1 MIQILDPQTANGIAA
16 GEVVERPASIVKE
29 LVENSFDAGA
39 TQIKVAITGGG
50 MQSIVVT
57 DNGTGIPAGE
67 LALAFERHATGK
79 IRHLE
84 DLTHIV
90 SMGFRGEALPS
101 IASVSRV
108 RVQTREAGE
117 EKGAEILLEASRI
130 LHEGPC
136 SCPEGSQFEVRDL
149 FFNVPARKKFLS
161 KPYVEASYIYDLVQ
175 KLALTRPDVALS
187 FWKDGAQLLYTPGDG
202 NPLHAF
208 YAIFGREY
216 ADHAHPVEFEDGS
229 LFVGGFLCDPSLSW
243 NNRSK
248 QVISVNNRLVES
260 RLIRQAIDEASKTW
274 FMKRRYPV
282 LLLYV
287 HIPGDE
293 IDCNVHPQKT
303 ELRFTDRNRVF
314 QAVYRALHSTL
325 LKSSTVYTPPLS
337 DAPAQEV
344 ASVQETA
351 SDQETASAQDMAPAQ
366 AAAQLATPAP
376 RAPEATT
383 PEPTAPK
390 PTIPDLTQISA
401 VPASHEEALAASD
414 AQTADLTAASE
425 PLAEVSPEAVDEAM
439 QVLAGA
445 SAQEPTPAP
454 VSEPNPAQMLP
465 PPSILAE
472 PPAPY
477 RSKEA
482 LQEERDQGFRIEDLL
497 GADILGQVL
506 QTYLVFA
513 SPMGLILVD
522 QHAAHEKI
530 LYEKFVR
537 QGALANAG
545 TFRQPLLV
553 PVEFAVGAS
562 SLAILEEQRAEVE
575 CWGFRFDRFSE
586 SSLIL
591 REVPADLPRNVD
603 PMDIFGSIL
612 EEAENGNLGLPT
624 KKEELLATMACKAA
638 IKANKALRR
647 EDIKA
652 LVADLQTLENP
663 YHCPHGRPIAIRFSA
678 RELEKLFKRIV

>member
-84 DLTHIV
+84 DLTHIA

-101 IASVSRV
+101 IASVARV

-117 EKGAEILLEASRI
+117 EKGAEILLEGSRI

-149 FFNVPARKKFLS
+149 FFNVPARKKFLA

-208 YAIFGREY
+208 FAIFGREY

-337 DAPAQEV
+337 DVPAQEVTSAQEV
-344 ASVQETA
+344 ASAQDTA
-351 SDQETASAQDMAPAQ
+351 SPQDVAPAQ
-366 AAAQLATPAP
+366 AVAQLMTLAP
-376 RAPEATT
+376 RAPETTTPEPTASEATT

-390 PTIPDLTQISA
+390 PTAPKPTAPDLAQVSA
-401 VPASHEEALAASD
+401 AASVP
-414 AQTADLTAASE
+414 E
-425 PLAEVSPEAVDEAM
+425 PAPAPVP
-439 QVLAGA
+439 
-445 SAQEPTPAP
+445 EPTPA
-454 VSEPNPAQMLP
+454 QILP

-472 PPAPY
+472 PSAPY

-482 LQEERDQGFRIEDLL
+482 LQQERDQGFRIEDLL

-513 SPMGLILVD
+513 SPAGLILVD
-522 QHAAHEKI
+522 QHAAHEKV

-537 QGALANAG
+537 QGALADAG

-575 CWGFRFDRFSE
+575 RWGFRFDRFSE

-603 PMDIFGSIL
+603 AMDIFGSIL

-652 LVADLQTLENP
+652 LVGDLQTLENP

-678 RELEKLFKRIV
+678 TELEKLFKRIV

>member
-67 LALAFERHATGK
+67 LALAFQRHATGK
-79 IRHLE
+79 IRRLE
-84 DLTHIV
+84 DLTHIA

-101 IASVSRV
+101 IASVARV
-108 RVQTREAGE
+108 KVQTREAGE
-117 EKGAEILLEASRI
+117 EKGAEIFLEASQI

-136 SCPEGSQFEVRDL
+136 SCPEGSQFEIRDL
-149 FFNVPARKKFLS
+149 FFNVPARKKFLA

-208 YAIFGREY
+208 FAIFGRDY
-216 ADHAHPVEFEDGS
+216 ADHAHSVEFQDGS

-325 LKSSTVYTPPLS
+325 LKSSTVYTPSLG
-337 DAPAQEV
+337 DAPDQEM
-344 ASVQETA
+344 APA
-351 SDQETASAQDMAPAQ
+351 QETASAV
-366 AAAQLATPAP
+366 AQLATPAP
-376 RAPEATT
+376 MIHEATT

-390 PTIPDLTQISA
+390 PTIPDLAQVSA
-401 VPASHEEALAASD
+401 VPASHEEVLAASD
-414 AQTADLTAASE
+414 AQTAASE
-425 PLAEVSPEAVDEAM
+425 QLAEVTPEAVDDAI
-439 QVLAGA
+439 QVPAAA
-445 SAQEPTPAP
+445 SFPEPTPAP
-454 VSEPNPAQMLP
+454 VSEPTPAQILP
-465 PPSILAE
+465 SPSILAE
-472 PPAPY
+472 PPTPY

-482 LQEERDQGFRIEDLL
+482 LQQERDQGFRIEDLL
-497 GADILGQVL
+497 SADILGQVL

-513 SPMGLILVD
+513 SPAGLILVD

-537 QGALANAG
+537 QGALADAG

-553 PVEFAVGAS
+553 PVEFAVGPS
-562 SLAILEEQRAEVE
+562 SLAILEDQRAEVE
-575 CWGFRFDRFSE
+575 RWGFRFDRFSE

-638 IKANKALRR
+638 IKANKTLRR
-647 EDIKA
+647 EDMKA

-663 YHCPHGRPIAIRFSA
+663 YHCPHGRPIAIRFSGT
-678 RELEKLFKRIV
+678 ELEKLFKRIV

>member
-67 LALAFERHATGK
+67 LALAFQRHATGK
-79 IRHLE
+79 IRRLE
-84 DLTHIV
+84 DLTHIA

-101 IASVSRV
+101 IASVARV
-108 RVQTREAGE
+108 KVQTREAGE
-117 EKGAEILLEASRI
+117 EKGAEIFLEASQI

-136 SCPEGSQFEVRDL
+136 SCPEGSQFEIRDL
-149 FFNVPARKKFLS
+149 FFNVPARKKFLA

-208 YAIFGREY
+208 FAIFGRDY
-216 ADHAHPVEFEDGS
+216 ADHAHSVEFQDGS

-325 LKSSTVYTPPLS
+325 LKSSTVYTPSLGDAP
-337 DAPAQEV
+337 DQETAPAQE
-344 ASVQETA
+344 TA
-351 SDQETASAQDMAPAQ
+351 SSQEVTSAQGTASAV
-366 AAAQLATPAP
+366 AQLATPAP
-376 RAPEATT
+376 MIHEATT
-383 PEPTAPK
+383 PEPTALK
-390 PTIPDLTQISA
+390 PTTLDLAQVSA

-414 AQTADLTAASE
+414 DQTAASE
-425 PLAEVSPEAVDEAM
+425 PLAEVTPEAVDDAI
-439 QVLAGA
+439 QVPAAA
-445 SAQEPTPAP
+445 SAPEPTPAP
-454 VSEPNPAQMLP
+454 VSEPPPEQILP

-472 PPAPY
+472 SPTPY

-482 LQEERDQGFRIEDLL
+482 LQQERDQGFRIEDLL
-497 GADILGQVL
+497 SANILGQVL

-513 SPMGLILVD
+513 SPAGLILVD

-537 QGALANAG
+537 QGALADAG

-553 PVEFAVGAS
+553 PVEFSVGPS
-562 SLAILEEQRAEVE
+562 SLAILEDQRAEVE
-575 CWGFRFDRFSE
+575 RWGFRFDRFSE

-612 EEAENGNLGLPT
+612 EEAENRNLGLPT

-652 LVADLQTLENP
+652 LVADLQILENP
-663 YHCPHGRPIAIRFSA
+663 YHCPHGRPIAIRFSGT
-678 RELEKLFKRIV
+678 ELEKLFKRII